1 MSSCINIPQIDTAF
15 LQTCCNTSQ
24 YFALTYSIHCLDP
37 LNGIVTGTTGTTATT
52 GTNTGGAVGQVSTSQ
67 CPFSTI
73 QVPSNV
79 TYLPSQSFSEAYTAC
94 QVPITPNNNDYTAY
108 ITSLTPPAL
117 YNNIP
122 LYTNELN
129 KRASASSTIQQEVK

>member
-1 MSSCINIPQIDTAF
+1 M
-15 LQTCCNTSQ
+15 
-24 YFALTYSIHCLDP
+24 HCSNP
-37 LNGIVTGTTGTTATT
+37 LNGLVTSTTGTTATST
-52 GTNTGGAVGQVSTSQ
+52 GGASSGGAVGQVSVSQ

-73 QVPSNV
+73 QVPSNM

-117 YNNIP
+117 YNSMP

-129 KRASASSTIQQEVK
+129 KRASAPSTIQQEVK